1 MRREREGKEENDEA
15 GAQAEAA
22 PSHVADTDLTPTFFQ
37 DPGRPFCR
45 WICHFSTQIVANYN
59 GKIHPLN

>member
-22 PSHVADTDLTPTFFQ
+22 PSHVADTD
-37 DPGRPFCR
+37 
-45 WICHFSTQIVANYN
+45 TQLGQLGSVSHI
-59 GKIHPLN
+59 